1 MADPRVQKLAKV
13 LIHYS
18 LAVKP
23 GEYLLIRGPVASSP
37 LVTEAYREAISA
49 GAHVYTDLFLPELSE
64 IRYKQ
69 GADEQIAHVSA
80 LDTFR
85 AEFFDATL
93 HIMAS
98 DNTRNLSGVDP
109 AKIAKFRTARQALS
123 KIEDA
128 REVAG
133 KFRWCLTLFPT
144 QAHAQD
150 AGMSLSDYE
159 DFVYGAGLLDADD
172 PVAGWLALREEQ
184 SRIAAY
190 LEKHDQI
197 HIVTPDTDITYRVGG
212 RKWINCDGRVNFPDG
227 EVFSA
232 PIEDSVNGTV
242 RFSFPA
248 VYNGVEVED
257 VRLTFRD
264 GAVVDAE
271 ASKGLDFLKTMI
283 DMDAGSR
290 RLGEVAFGTN
300 YGIQRFSKEIL
311 FDEKIGGTMHMAL
324 GSAYKEAGGQ
334 NESGLHWDMVC
345 DLKEAKVYADG
356 ELCYENGR
364 FVI

>member
-1 MADPRVQKLAKV
+1 MADPRIQKLAKV

-23 GEYLLIRGPVASSP
+23 GEYLLIRAPTAAAP
-37 LVTEAYREAISA
+37 LVTAAYREAILA
-49 GAHVYTDLFLPELSE
+49 GAYVYTDVLLSELTE
-64 IRYKQ
+64 IRYKE
-69 GADEQIAHVSA
+69 GSDEQIAHISSM
-80 LDTFR
+80 DTFR
-85 AEFFDATL
+85 SGFFNATL
-93 HIMAS
+93 HILAS
-98 DNTRNLSGVDP
+98 DNTRYLSGVDP
-109 AKIAKFRTARQALS
+109 SKISKFRTARQTLS
-123 KIEDA
+123 KIEDE
-128 REVAG
+128 RELAG
-133 KFRWCLTLFPT
+133 EFRWCLTLFPT

-150 AGMSLSDYE
+150 AGMSLGDYE
-159 DFVYGAGLLDADD
+159 DFVYDAGLLNAED
-172 PVAGWLALREEQ
+172 PVAGWLALRDEQ
-184 SRIAAY
+184 ARIAAY
-190 LEKHDQI
+190 LEQHDKI
-197 HIVTPDTDITYRVGG
+197 HVVTPDTDITYRAGG

-227 EVFSA
+227 EVFTA

-257 VRLTFRD
+257 VRLTFKD
-264 GAVVDAE
+264 GLVVAADAG
-271 ASKGLDFLKTMI
+271 KGLDFLNTML

-290 RLGEVAFGTN
+290 RLGEAAFGTN

-324 GSAYKEAGGQ
+324 GSAYKEAGGL

-356 ELCYENGR
+356 ELCYENGK